1 MKFKKI
7 ISSLSAAALAVTAL
21 FTSYSFTDNSV
32 ATAAD
37 TFTDMDQDSIVAAMG
52 AGWNVGN
59 QLEAASNGTPNE
71 TAWGNPVIT
80 KDLIQAVKD
89 AGFNTVRVPI
99 SYLGYIGDK
108 ASGYKIDESW
118 LARIKEVVDYAYDL
132 DMYVIINM
140 HGDGYNTVGG
150 GWLLCNAPD
159 NEQPA
164 IKEKYEACWKQI
176 ANKFKDYDEHLI
188 FESMNEEFDG
198 EYHNP
203 VKAYYENINA
213 YNQIFVDTVRQT
225 GSNNAKRWLLIPG
238 WNTDIDYTVGNYGF
252 ALPTDTHRDS
262 SITKNRIMVSVHYY
276 APWDFCGGGTSTSYS
291 QWGKD
296 SDPSKRAPWD
306 ADETYMAGQFKKVYD
321 KFVKAG
327 YPVIIGEYGCIN
339 KSSNDTENTKFRAYY
354 DKTLCEYAKQYG
366 CVPVYWD
373 NGAVSNSFG
382 LFNRNT
388 KTVVMPEIVE
398 AIVSV
403 FSSAKDNLQ
412 RTVDMVS
419 ELLEENYTTETWAS
433 LKSALTEAQN
443 LLKNSGTDSE
453 YTAAYDKLVKAYTA
467 LEKSASYSEEIVIIS
482 ENDDFESSKENTQAD
497 LYIKSVA
504 SDTADIGK
512 VNKITLKFTVDR
524 EVSDSE
530 KMFNIKPYDDET
542 WSGWD
547 DNFVTISDCTY
558 DEATG
563 EYTAVIE
570 AQGVLATYSGSRAN
584 GGNALNLYYVSN
596 DCDIKIT
603 YYSIMVTEGHVHNF
617 KISDKKEATCT
628 VDGYEVYVCDDD
640 KAEYNRVLVAGH
652 KYALSDR
659 VDPTETED
667 GYRRYTCSV
676 CGDTY
681 DEVLPATG
689 IIPTPPPT
697 EPDTMTL
704 SGTINAPGG
713 DDTPVTVTI
722 TKEGETEPVYT
733 GTAAG
738 DMTYSAKLEAGA
750 YIVEFSKKN
759 FVSRLYEINLVDKD
773 ESMDAEIHLVGDVN
787 GDGEITT
794 ADAAQANAHAR
805 EVVLLIDYDFAV
817 AEVTGDGKV
826 TTADFGKINAHSNGV
841 SFLW

>member
-80 KDLIQAVKD
+80 KDLIKAVKD

-118 LARIKEVVDYAYDL
+118 LARIKDVVDYAYDL

-276 APWDFCGGGTSTSYS
+276 APWDFCGDGTSTSYS

-296 SDPSKRAPWD
+296 ADPRKTPSYAP
-306 ADETYMAGQFKKVYD
+306 ESYMEEQMKKVYD
-321 KFVKAG
+321 KFVAVG

-339 KSSNDTENTKFRAYY
+339 KSSADPENTKFRAYY
-354 DKTLCEYAKQYG
+354 DNTLCKYAKQYG

-373 NGAVSNSFG
+373 NGAVANSFG

-388 KTVVMPEIVE
+388 YRVVMPEIVE
-398 AIVSV
+398 SIVSA
-403 FSSAKDNLQ
+403 FFSAKDNIQ
-412 RTVDMVS
+412 RTVDKIAELPKEKYDPKIWEILESSMKKAQDLVKNGAS
-419 ELLEENYTTETWAS
+419 E
-433 LKSALTEAQN
+433 
-443 LLKNSGTDSE
+443 SE
-453 YTAAYDKLVKAYTA
+453 CAAAYDELFEAYLAFKQSLNTT
-467 LEKSASYSEEIVIIS
+467 EELVIIS
-482 ENDDFESSKENTQAD
+482 DAGSVDDSKTVYTNALGD
-497 LYIKSVA
+497 GYLKSIEPA
-504 SDTADIGK
+504 LTD
-512 VNKITLKFTVDR
+512 VNIISKITLKFKVVEGNVDNSTN
-524 EVSDSE
+524 V
-530 KMFNIKPYDDET
+530 FVIKPYDNET
-542 WSGWD
+542 WGGWN
-547 DNFVTISDCTY
+547 DNFVTIGDCTY
-558 DEATG
+558 DEASG
-563 EYTAVIE
+563 EYTALVDPKKILE
-570 AQGVLATYSGSRAN
+570 SY
-584 GGNALNLYYVSN
+584 GGNRADGANAINLYYVSSDPN
-596 DCDIKIT
+596 VQLT
-603 YYSIMVTEGHVHNF
+603 YYSIE
-617 KISDKKEATCT
+617 
-628 VDGYEVYVCDDD
+628 VDAPHSHAY
-640 KAEYNRVLVAGH
+640 LQT
-652 KYALSDR
+652 DR
-659 VDPTETED
+659 VEPTETED
-667 GYRRYTCSV
+667 GYISYLCPG

-689 IIPTPPPT
+689 IIPPQPPT

-750 YIVEFSKKN
+750 YIVEFSKEN
-759 FVSRLYEINLVDKD
+759 FVSRLYEINMVDKD